1 MQKLQALVLLLAAYA
16 AATWIPNPG
25 LWLREL
31 SLLGSA
37 INPPELLLAGLLLC
51 AGLCSSQ
58 GTLQTMSAARGRI
71 IVSAIAS
78 WLLPL
83 LAAAIVVATLWGI
96 AGCPPQVALGIV
108 IVAAMPVANSSVGWS
123 TTMGGSITLSIALL
137 VVGTALSPVLTPL
150 AISAGAISLRTA
162 EESLM
167 NTPWNQGMGGF
178 FVTWVLAPV
187 LLGVFISGRMSEPV
201 RQWVVP
207 WSRRVSFFILI
218 LLNYLNGVPC
228 LPSLAEQPSLLQ
240 WPVLGAC
247 CLLLLSFAA
256 SRVWRLS
263 VAAFTPAAQD
273 RPAEQI
279 SLMLSVVMRNTGAAL
294 VFAGAALP
302 EFVSLSL
309 TIIAYTML
317 QHLWAGACLA
327 SHQHSSPR
335 DCGATK

>member
-1 MQKLQALVLLLAAYA
+1 MLLLAAYA
-16 AATWIPNPG
+16 AATWIPGPG
-25 LWLREL
+25 LWLRDL
-31 SLLGSA
+31 SLLRSA
-37 INPPELLLAGLLLC
+37 IKPPEVLLAGLLLC

-58 GTLQTMSAARGRI
+58 DTLRTMLAARRRF
-71 IVSAIAS
+71 IVSAIAV

-83 LAAAIVVATLWGI
+83 VAASIAVATLWGI

-137 VVGTALSPVLTPL
+137 VVGTALSPLLTPL

-162 EESLM
+162 EQSLM
-167 NTPWNQGMGGF
+167 NTPWSQGMGGF

-187 LLGVFISGRMSEPV
+187 LVGVFISGRMSDPV

-207 WSRRVSFFILI
+207 CSRRVSFFILI

-228 LPSLAEQPSLLQ
+228 LPSLAKQPSLLQ
-240 WPVLGAC
+240 WPVLGAG
-247 CLLLLSFAA
+247 CLLLLSFAL
-256 SRVWRLS
+256 SRAWRLS
-263 VAAFTPAAQD
+263 IAALIPTAEA
-273 RPAEQI
+273 RPSEQI

-327 SHQHSSPR
+327 SHQHR
-335 DCGATK
+335 